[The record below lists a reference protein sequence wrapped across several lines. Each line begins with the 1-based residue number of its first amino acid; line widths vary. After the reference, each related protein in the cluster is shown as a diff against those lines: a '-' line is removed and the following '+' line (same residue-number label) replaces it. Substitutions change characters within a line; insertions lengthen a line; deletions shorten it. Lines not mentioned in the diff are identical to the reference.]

1 MRLTIVTKTDVEAI
15 LDIKDDVRT
24 ECSKIGEV
32 TNVVLYDLEPAGV
45 VTVRFAQPEDAQT
58 CVEVCSFFP
67 FLEIFPISPFSKA
80 ICASLRFLFS
90 LIGLNPVSCLLMLI
104 LSPAHG
110 WSILRRHPD

>member
-58 CVEVCSFFP
+58 CVEVCSLCP
-67 FLEIFPISPFSKA
+67 FLDISSNRLFDEV

-90 LIGLNPVSCLLMLI
+90 LIGLKPVQCLLMLI
-104 LSPAHG
+104 PSPAHG
-110 WSILRRHPD
+110 WSILWRHPD